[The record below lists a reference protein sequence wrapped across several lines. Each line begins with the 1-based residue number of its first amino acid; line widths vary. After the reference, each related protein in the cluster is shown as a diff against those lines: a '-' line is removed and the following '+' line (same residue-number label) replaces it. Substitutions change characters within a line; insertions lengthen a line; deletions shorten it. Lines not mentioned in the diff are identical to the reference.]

1 MNSMPPCQR
10 VVALSTPWR
19 RSSAAPTSASDTAT
33 VSSEATVSEKL
44 RRRFATVSCSD
55 VVDTERHG

>member
-33 VSSEATVSEKL
+33 VSSEAIVSVKL
-44 RRRFATVSCSD
+44 RRRFATVSCAK
-55 VVDTERHG
+55 